1 MRLIPLL
8 LFCALLAPAQRR
20 PASGT
25 EAMYQAAADS
35 AEAKFQHIRENS
47 RRDHPDQAPT
57 VLTQNEVNAYLA
69 SGRVDL
75 PTGVRQV
82 RFSAHPGKLQAD
94 ARIDFDAITAARRSS
109 NPLLTLFQGVHDVVV
124 AANAEGSGGVGHVH
138 ITQVEIDGVTVPRIA
153 LEYFVDHY
161 LKPKHPEIGLDTDF
175 RMPDRIDLAILGDRK
190 LTVTQK

>member
-1 MRLIPLL
+1 MRIALL
-8 LFCALLAPAQRR
+8 LLLVASLAPAQRR

-35 AEAKFQHIRENS
+35 AEAKFQHIRDNG
-47 RRDHPDQAPT
+47 RFDHPDQSPT

-69 SGRVDL
+69 SGRVEL

-82 RFSAHPGKLQAD
+82 KFSAHPGKLQAD
-94 ARIDFDAITAARRSS
+94 ARIDFDAITASRRSS
-109 NPLLTLFQGVHDVVV
+109 NPLLTLFQGVHDVAVQ
-124 AANAEGSGGVGHVH
+124 ANADGGGGVGHVH
-138 ITQVEIDGVTVPRIA
+138 IIQVEIDGITVPRIA

-175 RMPDRIDLAILGDRK
+175 RLPYRIDLAILGDRQ
-190 LTVTQK
+190 LTLTQK